1 MAVISDIPTS
11 AVHPAADAV
20 QALRGFRQ
28 SLYGCLTGWADALFE
43 LSDAVLCSPGPV
55 SSVPMLSLEPT
66 FRRGH
71 GSLYKALTRGSL
83 DADRLRDTLVAH
95 RPADWPAIFAVDAS
109 SWPRCDA
116 ETSPARGFYYHPSRH
131 SNGQPIVAGWSYQ
144 WVTQLNW
151 SADSWT
157 APLDARRIPPTADTT
172 DATVAQVRD
181 LVARLAGPDDNA
193 QNGDTQHGDTQH
205 GDAAGT
211 VPMFVFDAGYDPI
224 ALTHALADVRA
235 TIVVRIRDDRVFYPD
250 PAPPAPGQLG
260 RPRRHGA
267 RFGCADPTSW
277 PDPDDELT
285 ATDSRYGTVR
295 VTAWHGL
302 HPKLGRRGRWAHH
315 EVAPI
320 VRGTVIR
327 VEVEHLPKPT
337 ARAKKTLWLWATGPE
352 PVDLHTCWRAYLR
365 RFDIEHTY
373 RFAKNTLGWTTP
385 ALRTPEQ
392 ADRWTWLTV
401 TSYTQ
406 LRLARTLVA
415 DQRLPWERPRDP
427 GKLTPARVRR
437 GFHQLRTII
446 DTPAN
451 PPKSTK
457 PGPGRPQGTPTGPR
471 TRYPAIKKAA

>member
-1 MAVISDIPTS
+1 MAAITDIPIS
-11 AVHPAADAV
+11 AARTPTDAAVDAAV
-20 QALRGFRQ
+20 ALHGFRHAI
-28 SLYGCLTGWADALFE
+28 YGCLTSWADALFE
-43 LSDAVLCSPGPV
+43 LSDAVLCAPGPV
-55 SSVPMLSLEPT
+55 VSVPTLSLEPT
-66 FRRGH
+66 FRRSH
-71 GSLYKALTRGSL
+71 GSLYKALVRGSL

-116 ETSPARGFYYHPSRH
+116 ETSPERGFYYHPSRH

-144 WVTQLNW
+144 WITQLSW

-172 DATVAQVRD
+172 DTTVAQVRD
-181 LVARLAGPDDNA
+181 LVARLAAADDRAGP
-193 QNGDTQHGDTQH
+193 
-205 GDAAGT
+205 

-224 ALTHALADVRA
+224 ALTHALTDLRA
-235 TIVVRIRDDRVFYPD
+235 SVVVRIRDDRVFYPD
-250 PAPPAPGQLG
+250 PVAPAPGTVG
-260 RPRRHGA
+260 RPRRHGP

-285 ATDSRYGTVR
+285 TTDSRYGTVR
-295 VTAWHGL
+295 VLAWHGL
-302 HPKLGRRGRWAHH
+302 HPKLGRRGRWARH
-315 EVAPI
+315 EVPPI

-337 ARAKKTLWLWATGPE
+337 ARAKKTLWLWAAGPE
-352 PVDLHTCWRAYLR
+352 PVDLHICWRAYLR

-392 ADRWTWLTV
+392 ADRWTWLVV

-406 LRLARTLVA
+406 LRLARPLVA
-415 DQRLPWERPRDP
+415 DLRLPWERTREP

-437 GFHQLRTII
+437 GFRRLGAII
-446 DTPAN
+446 DTPAS
-451 PPKSTK
+451 PPKSDK
-457 PGPGRPQGTPTGPR
+457 PGPGRPQGTRTGPR
-471 TRYPAIKKAA
+471 TRHPAIKKAA